1 MSPPTP
7 IPPHPPRSAKQ
18 LLKLGLA
25 QRQRGQFDAAIASLQ
40 QAARL
45 SGHGVEQF
53 NAQRALVSLYRK
65 TGQDERAIALCQELC
80 QHSHPKVQA
89 WASQKLEQLTPNSVS
104 PEPPPP
110 EALGFI
116 PLEDSESQ
124 APSQREIYRPPAAND
139 PPDDAANAEPPES
152 NEPELAF
159 QLIQNS
165 QSSPPADSDPL
176 PATQEPPHPPQE
188 TALEDW
194 RTSPLQRPQG
204 RRSLKQP
211 PLGRLRGL
219 EVLTAIML
227 FISISLPLHW
237 LMTGINEVLIEIR
250 ALRPIQAFFNNY
262 NSHIWLTLILLTVV
276 SPWLLDL
283 VLRLNWGSQPF
294 SLSQLGK
301 FSPEAK
307 QAVRHLCRKQ
317 KIAIPELRLI
327 PDDAPMIF
335 TYGTL
340 PRYARLV
347 VSRGLLNR
355 LGDEEIAA
363 LVIRELAQIAHGN
376 SWAISGGMAVLQLP
390 YTLYLQS
397 SRLGDWL
404 GDRASQS
411 SHKALVILYQAGF
424 WLSAA
429 IASLSY
435 GLFKLWRYPML
446 ALSRLRHNYG
456 DRLALDL
463 SGHPN
468 GLTRGLLALALAIG
482 EHRAQHPESGSLYES
497 WEPLTPLG
505 DRPTQVSGQRLQQD
519 APETVL
525 AWQLKSPYASWLNVN
540 QTHPLLGQRL
550 YRFHRCAEF
559 WQVSP
564 LLNWAD
570 ATPVKPHLRT
580 PGLFRLQGAP
590 FFATAI
596 GITLAVVPAFI
607 GWIDRLFRLRYVGW
621 LYTDRWW
628 LLLGL
633 TMGGFAVGTVLRFN
647 AFFPELKPKLFHDSP
662 NWHKWLSNPQAL
674 PIDSLPV
681 KLSGRLRGRK
691 GTANWLGQ
699 DLVLELDDWQIP
711 LHVCSRFGPL
721 GDFLPQPLRPL
732 EACEQEVVVTGWFR
746 RGVSPWIDVDQLH
759 CSQGETPPN
768 GHPVWSTILIAIL
781 TVWGAYFLVRG
792 GF

>member
-18 LLKLGLA
+18 LLALGLA
-25 QRQRGQFDAAIASLQ
+25 QKQRGEFKAAIASLQ
-40 QAARL
+40 QAGRL
-45 SGHGVEQF
+45 SRRGGEQF
-53 NAQRALVSLYRK
+53 KAQRALVSLYRQ
-65 TGQDERAIALCQELC
+65 TDQTQRAIALCQDLS

-89 WASQKLEQLTPNSVS
+89 WAKQKLAQLNPNPS
-104 PEPPPP
+104 PNEPPPS

-116 PLEDSESQ
+116 PLEDNPEAQ
-124 APSQREIYRPPAAND
+124 APAQRELYSPPPAELLEPAAT
-139 PPDDAANAEPPES
+139 PDATDS
-152 NEPELAF
+152 GEPELAF
-159 QLIQNS
+159 ELIQDS
-165 QSSPPADSDPL
+165 QPSSPTDSDPL
-176 PATQEPPHPPQE
+176 PTPDAPPPTQETPR
-188 TALEDW
+188 EDW
-194 RTSPLQRPQG
+194 REQSLERPQS
-204 RRSLKQP
+204 RRSLKAP

-219 EVLTAIML
+219 EVLTAILL
-227 FISISLPLHW
+227 FISISLPLHG
-237 LMTGINEVLIEIR
+237 LMTGINEVLIRIR
-250 ALRPIQAFFNNY
+250 ALRPIQAFFDNY
-262 NSHIWLTLILLTVV
+262 NGHIWLALVLVTVL

-283 VLRLNWGSQPF
+283 VLRLNWGSQAF

-317 KIAIPELRLI
+317 QIAIPELRLI
-327 PDDAPMIF
+327 PDDAPIIF
-335 TYGTL
+335 AYGTL

-347 VSRGLLNR
+347 VSRGFLNR
-355 LGDEEIAA
+355 LGEEDIAA

-376 SWAISGGMAVLQLP
+376 LLGISGVMAVLQLP
-390 YTLYLQS
+390 YSLYLQS
-397 SRLGDWL
+397 SRFGDWL
-404 GDRASQS
+404 GDRASAS
-411 SHKALVILYQAGF
+411 SQTPLVILYQTGF
-424 WLSAA
+424 WLSALV
-429 IASLSY
+429 ASLSY
-435 GLFKLWRYPML
+435 GLFQLWRYPML
-446 ALSRLRHNYG
+446 ALSRLYHSYG

-468 GLTRGLLALALAIG
+468 GLTRALLSLAEAIG
-482 EHRAQHPESGSLYES
+482 HHRGQHPESSPLYES
-497 WEPLTPLG
+497 WEALTPLG
-505 DRPTQVSGQRLQQD
+505 DRPSQVSGQRLRQE
-519 APETVL
+519 APEIVL
-525 AWQLKSPYASWLNVN
+525 SWELKSPYAPWLNLN

-570 ATPVKPHLRT
+570 ATPVKPHVRT

-647 AFFPELKPKLFHDSP
+647 PFFPELKPRLFHESP
-662 NWHKWLSNPQAL
+662 DWHKWLSNPQAL
-674 PIDSLPV
+674 PIDSFPV
-681 KLSGRLRGRK
+681 KLSGRLRGRR

-699 DLVLELDDWQIP
+699 DLLLELDDWQIP
-711 LHVCSRFGPL
+711 LHTCSRFGPL

-746 RGVSPWIDVDQLH
+746 RGVNPWIDVDQLH
-759 CSQGETPPN
+759 CSGVKTPPN
-768 GHPVWSTILIAIL
+768 GHQVWSSIMIAIL